1 MRTFELRLNTH
12 FGKFRQKLW
21 LKYSY
26 GKLKKE

>member
-1 MRTFELRLNTH
+1 MRTFELRLNTC